1 MIRPRKVAVVLIAAL
16 FCLPSARAQSP
27 HVTGIAHIAFR
38 VSNLDRERQFF
49 RDLGF
54 EEAFVLA
61 RDSKPTEVFV
71 KVNDRQFI
79 ELYPRSTVNSDPL
92 GWMHVCYESDDLP
105 ALYAL
110 YTERGL
116 PLSAVVKA
124 GAGNLITAFHD
135 SEGRVVEFTQYLPG
149 SRHSNDR
156 GQHLG
161 ASRISAELEG
171 IRMPV
176 HDLAAALQLD
186 AATLGFQ
193 PWPGTPAN
201 RLRLSSTA
209 EQWIALEQS
218 GADTSPAFFFRVPSA
233 SSAATQ
239 LRQHGLKV
247 THHGKFASIEDPE
260 GNTFVFTAD

>member
-1 MIRPRKVAVVLIAAL
+1 MIKPRTVAVVLVAAL
-16 FCLPSARAQSP
+16 FCLPPARAQSP
-27 HVTGIAHIAFR
+27 HVTGIAHIALR

-79 ELYPRSTVNSDPL
+79 ELYPHTGNSDAL
-92 GWMHVCYESDDLP
+92 GWMHVCYESEDLP

-110 YTERGL
+110 YTARGL
-116 PLSAVVKA
+116 LLSPVVKA

-135 SEGRVVEFTQYLPG
+135 PDGRVVEFTQYLPG

-161 ASRISAELEG
+161 ASRISTEFEG

-176 HDLAAALQLD
+176 HNLHAALQLD
-186 AATLGFQ
+186 TATLGFQ
-193 PWPGTPAN
+193 PSPGTPEN
-201 RLRLSSTA
+201 RLRLSSIA
-209 EQWIALEQS
+209 EQWVALEQS
-218 GADTSPAFFFRVPSA
+218 TADTHPAFFFRVPSA
-233 SSAATQ
+233 ARAATQ

-247 THHGKFASIEDPE
+247 TRHDKFASIEDPE
-260 GNTFVFTAD
+260 GNTFVFAADQ